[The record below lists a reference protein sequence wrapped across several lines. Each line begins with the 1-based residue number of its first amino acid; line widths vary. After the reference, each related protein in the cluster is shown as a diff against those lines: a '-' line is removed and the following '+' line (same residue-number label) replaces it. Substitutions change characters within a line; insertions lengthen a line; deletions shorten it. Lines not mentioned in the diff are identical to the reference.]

1 MQIFNELFFKPIF
14 NLLVVILRGLEFV
27 GIPGALGLAII
38 ILTIVIRMLI
48 WPFMATQL
56 KSARKMADLKPHLDA
71 LKSKHKDNK
80 QDLAAAQMALYK
92 EHGVN
97 PAGGCLPALIQFPI
111 IIALYQSISVLFDF
125 SKGMDY
131 INSWIYSPSLFFD
144 KFPDPEF
151 LGLNL
156 ASKPSDY
163 ATAGTVVLLV
173 PIVTAL
179 LQFMQSKMMLPSPLV
194 KNYPTDTKK
203 EKKEKEA
210 AEDTMSAVQS
220 QMTYLMPIMI
230 GYFSWTFPI
239 GLAVYWNA
247 FTILGMVQQYR
258 ISGWGGM
265 EGWVKKL
272 SVKGKA

>member
-27 GIPGALGLAII
+27 GVPGALGLAII
-38 ILTIVIRMLI
+38 ILTIIIRMLI

-56 KSARKMADLKPHLDA
+56 KSARKMADLKPHLDV
-71 LKSKHKDNK
+71 LKKKHKDNK
-80 QDLAAAQMALYK
+80 QDLASAQMALYK

-131 INSWIYSPSLFFD
+131 VNSWIYSPSWFFD
-144 KFPDPEF
+144 KFPDPGF

-163 ATAGTVVLLV
+163 ATAGMVVLSV
-173 PIVTAL
+173 PIITAL
-179 LQFMQSKMMLPSPLV
+179 LQFMQSKMMLPPATV
-194 KNYPTDTKK
+194 KEYPTDSKK
-203 EKKEKEA
+203 EKKEKEEA
-210 AEDTMSAVQS
+210 QDTMSAVQS

-265 EGWVKKL
+265 EGWVKK
-272 SVKGKA
+272 VRG